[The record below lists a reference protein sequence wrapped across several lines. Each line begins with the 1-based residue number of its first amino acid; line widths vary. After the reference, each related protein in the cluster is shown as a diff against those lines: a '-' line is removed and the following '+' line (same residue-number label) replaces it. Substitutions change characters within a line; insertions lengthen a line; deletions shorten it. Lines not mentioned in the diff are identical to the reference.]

1 MALAMQEM
9 VRIKGEPHA
18 AAAPGTLHAWKV
30 QKGQVVE
37 AGEVLAIVR
46 SATSGHYQL
55 LASCAGI
62 VRAILAPVGK
72 KLTPSEVVCYVEPQ
86 DAPESR
92 QASDATPRP
101 RQGQNASQRPNGVAS
116 DAITRRPSTQPA
128 VEELSVPSTP
138 AASSTKP
145 QRGRTTHKT
154 YHLSEEQTRRIKRL
168 SLELRLD
175 DNAPDCNESELV
187 RAAVEMLLSLPQ
199 PALLQWVEENRRREA
214 AGRYGTGFPRPG
226 KRPRGAK

>member
-1 MALAMQEM
+1 MAIAAQELKI
-9 VRIKGEPHA
+9 RGTPHHA
-18 AAAPGTLHAWKV
+18 EATGTLHLWKV
-30 QKGQVVE
+30 QKGQQVSVGD
-37 AGEVLAIVR
+37 ALAWVR
-46 SATSGHYQL
+46 SADNGGHTIRAACSGV
-55 LASCAGI
+55 I
-62 VRAILAPVGK
+62 RAIIAPAGK
-72 KLTPSEVVCYVEPQ
+72 KLTAGEVVCYVEPQ

-101 RQGQNASQRPNGVAS
+101 GQPRNASQRPNGAAHEVIA
-116 DAITRRPSTQPA
+116 RRPSTLPA
-128 VEELSVPSTP
+128 VEEASVPSTP

-145 QRGRTTHKT
+145 KRGRTTHKT
-154 YHLSEEQTRRIKRL
+154 YHLSEEQTKRIKRL

-226 KRPRGAK
+226 KRRKRRG